1 MRKSLSEMSLE
12 ELWRLFPIILAD
24 HREEWKTWYTEE
36 KELLER
42 ILPPGTAERISHVGS
57 TAVGKIKSK
66 PIVDI
71 LIEVMPGTDMGEVC
85 DVLCENGW
93 ICMSQSEERMSFNKG
108 YTEQGFAEKVFHLHL
123 RYSGDHDELYFRD
136 YLNEHTDIA
145 ENYEQ
150 LKLALWKRHEH
161 DRDGYTEAKGAFVR
175 KYTAE
180 AKKEY
185 GSRYG
190 KRLYLIGG
198 PMGVGKT
205 TAGQILK
212 RSLSKC
218 VFLDGDWCW
227 DMDPF
232 QVTEETKQMV
242 IENIC
247 MLLNNFL
254 HCTVYQN
261 IVFCWV
267 MHQQKILDE
276 IISRLDTEKCRILKV
291 SLVCTEK
298 ALRERLVKDIEEGV
312 RKEDV
317 ISRSLSYLPLYDKL
331 DTVKID
337 VSEKS
342 AEKIAEE
349 IIRTADTL

>member
-1 MRKSLSEMSLE
+1 
-12 ELWRLFPIILAD
+12 
-24 HREEWKTWYTEE
+24 
-36 KELLER
+36 
-42 ILPPGTAERISHVGS
+42 
-57 TAVGKIKSK
+57 
-66 PIVDI
+66 
-71 LIEVMPGTDMGEVC
+71 
-85 DVLCENGW
+85 
-93 ICMSQSEERMSFNKG
+93 
-108 YTEQGFAEKVFHLHL
+108 
-123 RYSGDHDELYFRD
+123 
-136 YLNEHTDIA
+136 
-145 ENYEQ
+145 
-150 LKLALWKRHEH
+150 
-161 DRDGYTEAKGAFVR
+161 
-175 KYTAE
+175 
-180 AKKEY
+180 
-185 GSRYG
+185 
-190 KRLYLIGG
+190 
-198 PMGVGKT
+198 MGVGKT

-242 IENIC
+242 MENIC
-247 MLLNNFL
+247 TLLNNFL
-254 HCTVYQN
+254 HCTAYQN

-276 IISRLDTEKCRILKV
+276 IISQVDTEKCRILKV
-291 SLVCTEK
+291 SLVCTEN
-298 ALRERLVKDIEEGV
+298 ALRERLEKDIRDGV

-331 DTVKID
+331 DTMKID